1 MLEKHRAQAW
11 LHRPAF
17 RRPRHFHAEPELNV
31 VLRGRAQMGVG
42 RMSFE
47 MGPGEVLFL
56 RPGQDHVLEEAS
68 PDLELVVLGLEPE
81 LAERCFGDRSGAASQ
96 PFSLGD
102 VHLDALREE
111 LLSLDRQSSVETHE
125 RIVTK
130 FFTTCAPRLG
140 PGRPIVRRAFAA
152 MSRDPTLLVD
162 QLAESVR
169 VDARD
174 LGRYFHRDLGLRLV
188 EFRARLRLMRFI
200 EQVDRGDNLTQ
211 AALSV
216 FGSYSQCH
224 RTFGRYL
231 GVSPSE
237 YFSGTRAA
245 LDSRLAQESHAS
257 TALDAR
263 LAQESHAAT
272 DIV

>member
-42 RMSFE
+42 RLSFE
-47 MGPGEVLFL
+47 MGAGEVLFL

-68 PDLELVVLGLEPE
+68 SDLELVVLGLEPE
-81 LAERCFGDRSGAASQ
+81 LAERCFGDRSSTSSQ
-96 PFSLGD
+96 PFSLTD
-102 VHLDALREE
+102 LNLEALRDE
-111 LLSLDRQSSVETHE
+111 LLSLDRENSPETHE
-125 RIVTK
+125 QLVAK

-140 PGRPIVRRAFAA
+140 TGRPIVRRAFAA
-152 MSRDPTLLVD
+152 MRQDPTLLVD

-200 EQVDRGDNLTQ
+200 ERVDRGDNLTQ
-211 AALSV
+211 AALSF

-237 YFSGTRAA
+237 YFAGTRAA
-245 LDSRLAQESHAS
+245 LDSRLAQEGSLPA
-257 TALDAR
+257 DA
-263 LAQESHAAT
+263 
-272 DIV
+272 V